1 MSINMEQLFNQ
12 LYETEYARVFRL
24 CKGYFNGNEPL
35 AQDAAQEVFVKIW
48 ENIHTYRNEAKLT
61 TWIYRIAVNV
71 CLMQVRKAS
80 YKKEQ
85 HTSVLPDR
93 AAEQADEEA
102 DLKLKKMYSCIQ
114 TLDEVSRS
122 IVLMMLDGVD
132 YSEIADVIGIKED
145 TLRVKIHRIKQS
157 LTKCVSK

>member
-1 MSINMEQLFNQ
+1 MENLFNE
-12 LYETEYARVFRL
+12 LYETEYGRVFRL
-24 CKGYFNGNEPL
+24 CKGYFNGNEAL
-35 AQDAAQEVFVKIW
+35 AQDAAQEVFVKVW

-85 HTSVLPDR
+85 HTVLIPDR
-93 AAEQADEEA
+93 PAEQSDEEGE
-102 DLKLKKMYSCIQ
+102 LKMKKMYSCIQ

-132 YSEIADVIGIKED
+132 YSEIADVMGVKED

>member
-1 MSINMEQLFNQ
+1 METLFSE
-12 LYETEYARVFRL
+12 LYETEYGRVFRL
-24 CKGYFNGNEPL
+24 CKGYFNGNEAL
-35 AQDAAQEVFVKIW
+35 AQDATQEVFVKVW

-85 HTSVLPDR
+85 HTVLIPDR
-93 AAEQADEEA
+93 AAEQSDEEGE
-102 DLKLKKMYSCIQ
+102 LKMKKMYSCIQ

-122 IVLMMLDGVD
+122 IVLMMLDGVE
-132 YSEIADVIGIKED
+132 YNEIADVMGVKED